1 MRKIISW
8 VLFGFLLMSGFSWP
22 GDVQAANDGS
32 NGLKEE
38 IKKVKQDKST
48 SFSEEEKKKIETHL
62 KDRLSNDPTSIKT
75 LGDYYENEPN
85 DDFNHANILHMED
98 VVYGTFDIDDLDI
111 YQIKVNNPIELVVAG
126 TSQPG
131 VDLGYL
137 VADAYGD
144 WLEPDLTDYYDGV
157 EIQVYTIPEGTYYI
171 GAIDLNGGGSED
183 MYALSAYNTEYIA
196 RLSGKDRY
204 ETAITIAEAGWPE
217 GTDHVVLATG
227 STFPDALAGAPLAF
241 QLDAPILLTPKAKL
255 DRRVRDLIVDF
266 GVKNVT
272 ILGGTGAVS
281 AEVENELRNNMGL
294 EVRRLKG
301 KNRYETAAAI
311 AETLLPTHQ
320 AVVAYGGN
328 FPDALSIAP
337 YAAMYG
343 LPIFLTDKNELSKAT
358 KDALSSYTKTYVVGG
373 TGAISESVKKQL
385 PSPTR
390 LKGKDRYDTSISI
403 AKELDLPTTEVFI
416 ATGEGFA
423 DALTGSVLA
432 AKFGEP
438 TVLTQKN
445 KLPTATKKFLIE
457 ENTTFYTILGGSGAV
472 GQGVEDDIFGI
483 E

>member
-1 MRKIISW
+1 MRKTLSW
-8 VLFGFLLMSGFSWP
+8 LLLGFLLVSGFSWS
-22 GDVQAANDGS
+22 GDVHAASDGS
-32 NGLKEE
+32 NGLEEE
-38 IKKVKQDKST
+38 IKKVKQDKSA
-48 SFSEEEKKKIETHL
+48 SFSEDEKKKIETHL
-62 KDRLSNDPTSIKT
+62 KQKLSNDPTSIKT

-85 DDFNHANILHMED
+85 DDFNQANILYMED
-98 VVYGTFDIDDLDI
+98 VVYGTFDVNDVDM

-144 WLEPDLTDYYDGV
+144 WLDPDFYDYYDGV

-171 GAIDLNGGGSED
+171 GAIDLNGGGSEG
-183 MYALSAYNTEYIA
+183 MYALSAYNTEYIE

-217 GTDHVVLATG
+217 GTDNVVLATG

-255 DRRVRDLIVDF
+255 DSRVRDLIVDF
-266 GVKNVT
+266 GVKKVT

-281 AEVENELRNNMGL
+281 AEVEKELRNKMGL

-311 AETLLPTHQ
+311 AETLLPTHH

-358 KDALSSYTKTYVVGG
+358 KDAMSSYTKTYVVGG
-373 TGAISESVKKQL
+373 TGAISESVKSQL

-403 AKELDLPTTEVFI
+403 TKELNMATTGVFI

-438 TVLTQKN
+438 TILTQKN
-445 KLPTATKKFLIE
+445 KLPTGTKKFLIE

-472 GQGVEDDIFGI
+472 GPGVEDDIFGI